1 MKVKNTVGSGH
12 LRITDFQNKDLNGLF
27 KLFKNYCRRNNI
39 LLEKKTLPK
48 RQLSVKNLKCMKQ
61 RGIQEV
67 MLVTAIIKY
76 GIDINSFL
84 KLLFK
89 NLVIGEH
96 RPELL
101 VSDFHSQTKLK
112 YMSS

>member
-1 MKVKNTVGSGH
+1 MVCLNFLKITAEEITFF
-12 LRITDFQNKDLNGLF
+12 LR
-27 KLFKNYCRRNNI
+27 
-39 LLEKKTLPK
+39 KKTLPK
-48 RQLSVKNLKCMKQ
+48 RQLSVKNLKCMKH